1 MLDELCDDT
10 FFNILKYLKLNE
22 LAILELIDKDIMYK
36 VAVYISPLKP
46 INMWKIFKNN
56 KRTNSIIFFKRLNIK
71 CITFTEKDSTNII
84 NDINV
89 RPFIK
94 FTRNT
99 SLYKNSDDISKNV
112 RFSKYGYNI
121 IFV

>member
-1 MLDELCDDT
+1 MFDELCDDT

-22 LAILELIDKDIMYK
+22 LAILEIINKDTMYK
-36 VAVYISPLKP
+36 AGVYISPRNP
-46 INMWKIFKNN
+46 INIWEIFKNN
-56 KRTNSIIFFKRLNIK
+56 KRTNSIIFFKSLNIK
-71 CITFTEKDSTNII
+71 CITFTEQDSSNTI

-94 FTRNT
+94 FTRRT
-99 SLYKNSDDISKNV
+99 SFYKNSDDISKNV
-112 RFSKYGYNI
+112 KFSKYGYNI